1 MNNNTKPKA
10 SFAKWTVYSFLL
22 LLMLVL
28 QNTLSLHIE
37 NICLVLPAVIVIS
50 LNDDSDVGL
59 VLGGVFGLLWD
70 VTSGRLFGYNA
81 LLMLLFAFAAQIV
94 AANLIRVKWLTNLV
108 TVAAFAAIYQLIT
121 YLFFFLIWGNGGAW
135 YTIFRAIFRGGLSA
149 AIAGTV
155 FFIIFRPICRK
166 INSPVG

>member
-1 MNNNTKPKA
+1 MNNNKSKA
-10 SFAKWTVYSFLL
+10 SFTKWTVYSFLL

-28 QNTLSLHIE
+28 QNTLSLHIG

-70 VTSGRLFGYNA
+70 VTSGTLFGYNS
-81 LLMLLFAFAAQIV
+81 LMLLLFAFAAQIV
-94 AANLIRVKWLTNLV
+94 AANLIRVKWLTNLAA
-108 TVAAFAAIYQLIT
+108 VAAFAAIYQLIT
-121 YLFFFLIWGNGGAW
+121 YFFFFLIWGNGGAW
-135 YTIFRAIFRGGLSA
+135 YTVFRAMFRGSLSA

-155 FFIIFRPICRK
+155 FFIIFRPISSK
-166 INSPVG
+166 INSPVQ

>member
-1 MNNNTKPKA
+1 MNNNTKSKA
-10 SFAKWTVYSFLL
+10 SFTKWAVYSFLL

-59 VLGGVFGLLWD
+59 VLGGVFGMLWD

-81 LLMLLFAFAAQIV
+81 LLMLLFTFAAQIV
-94 AANLIRVKWLTNLV
+94 AANLIRVKWLTNLI
-108 TVAAFAAIYQLIT
+108 TVAAFAAVYQLIT
-121 YLFFFLIWGNGGAW
+121 YIFFFLIWGNGGAW
-135 YTIFRAIFRGGLSA
+135 YTIFRAIFYCCLSA
-149 AIAGTV
+149 SITGTI
-155 FFIIFRPICRK
+155 FFIIFRPISRK
-166 INSPVG
+166 INSPV